1 MTSTTDETDA
11 DETETDEIV
20 TDGGH
25 AEPADPAKALLRDAV
40 SL

>member
-1 MTSTTDETDA
+1 MSTTQRTTDA
-11 DETETDEIV
+11 TETEEEIV

-25 AEPADPAKALLRDAV
+25 TEPADPAKALLEDAV

>member
-1 MTSTTDETDA
+1 MMANTEDTP

-25 AEPADPAKALLRDAV
+25 AEPADPAKALLQDAV